1 MKKHK
6 PIPQIAE
13 TFGFLVNSPST
24 PSTSP
29 MEGSLIKKNEG
40 NSSDPNKREAFK
52 PDRATNETIKDN
64 EPNSASTC
72 IVGLLF
78 FSSIA
83 SPPPL

>member
-1 MKKHK
+1 MKEHK
-6 PIPQIAE
+6 PIPQKAG
-13 TFGFLVNSPST
+13 TFDLLVNSPST
-24 PSTSP
+24 PSASP
-29 MEGSLIKKNEG
+29 MEGSLSKKNEG

-52 PDRATNETIKDN
+52 PARATKETIKEN